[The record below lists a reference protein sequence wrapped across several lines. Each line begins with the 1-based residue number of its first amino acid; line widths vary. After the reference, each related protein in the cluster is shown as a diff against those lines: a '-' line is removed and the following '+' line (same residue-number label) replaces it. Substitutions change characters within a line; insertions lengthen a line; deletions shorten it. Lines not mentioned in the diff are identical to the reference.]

1 MQEALRR
8 EFVRPA
14 GGHDHQGSGNYILVH
29 DTVTGYVQR
38 NWRYCRKCA
47 ALAFAGGSPGACAA
61 RGTHDLSASFDYD
74 LFMDSAR
81 HAFLWGGASGNQD
94 LQPGQVFV
102 DKPRGLGFVVHSFDQ
117 SVPQTATVSIAN
129 LQNGWR
135 WCNKCQGLGYG
146 GNASPGPC
154 AARGDHSYTDSG
166 DYSLLHDLSGVAGQ
180 NNWRWCRKCQGLAFA
195 GNQGSHCPAGG
206 THDLSASYDYLLLHD
221 TPIIDAQSDWR
232 WCSKCQGLAFA
243 GNSAGVCPAGGEHLL
258 TRSFN
263 YYLINV

>member
-1 MQEALRR
+1 MPFFGAAQAAIRISSRAKCLLTNR
-8 EFVRPA
+8 A
-14 GGHDHQGSGNYILVH
+14 AWGSSSTRL
-29 DTVTGYVQR
+29 TSP
-38 NWRYCRKCA
+38 CRK
-47 ALAFAGGSPGACAA
+47 PP
-61 RGTHDLSASFDYD
+61 RSASQIYRTVGAGVI
-74 LFMDSAR
+74 SAKV
-81 HAFLWGGASGNQD
+81 W
-94 LQPGQVFV
+94 V
-102 DKPRGLGFVVHSFDQ
+102 
-117 SVPQTATVSIAN
+117 I
-129 LQNGWR
+129 
-135 WCNKCQGLGYG
+135 
-146 GNASPGPC
+146 SPGPC